1 MAEQDNFLR
10 GASLG
15 MNAAQAGIQAQQF
28 NQNLQFRKSEA
39 GIQAQ
44 QFRTNLSEKARQFD
58 QSYDLDRRATDAAI
72 AQDRLAIRNAAYD
85 LNQKEL
91 LANIKNEE
99 LEALTAY
106 KEQLLME
113 YKDPSLEALSM
124 PPALL
129 TGTQAVDA
137 MRFRDSLIEDRLQS
151 RDYRA
156 AEAERM
162 DVESLMANGY
172 LSQDTINAYQ
182 ATMNSIPFAGQPA
195 QSVAPPVITGN
206 YSIGGGPFGSAAGMP
221 APVAGMQ
228 QLNPLQ
234 AARVQRS
241 QDQAKAIAANYGIAL
256 PAAFEIET
264 YLDSKG
270 NLKAD
275 VLEADVKMQPNAKP
289 SQTVIRNDGAKQTT
303 ISNRKP
309 VDKASA
315 IAGAIKAA
323 TFKGTMMDE
332 QVNPDALKQ
341 QLKASGYFTAEE
353 IKAIAAPY
361 EGGGGGGGG
370 SNMPTAEEVK
380 NWYQQQ
386 RTK

>member
-1 MAEQDNFLR
+1 M
-10 GASLG
+10 
-15 MNAAQAGIQAQQF
+15 QAVQ
-28 NQNLQFRKSEA
+28 A

-44 QFRTNLSEKARQFD
+44 QFRTNLAEKARQFD
-58 QSYDLDRRATDAAI
+58 QSYDLNRRATDTAI
-72 AQDRLAIRNAAYD
+72 AQDRLAIRNAEYE
-85 LNQKEL
+85 LGQKEL

-99 LEALTAY
+99 LEALSGY
-106 KEQLLME
+106 KELLLME
-113 YKDPSLEALSM
+113 YKDPTLETLSM

-137 MRFRDSLIEDRLQS
+137 MRFRDSLIADRLQS

-156 AEAERM
+156 AESERM

-172 LSQDTINAYQ
+172 LDQDTINSYQ
-182 ATMNSIPFAGQPA
+182 AAMNSIPIAGQPA

-206 YSIGGGPFGSAAGMP
+206 YSIGGGPFGSAVGMP

-315 IAGAIKAA
+315 IANAIKAA
-323 TFKGTMMDE
+323 TFKDE
-332 QVNPDALKQ
+332 MQMKELVNPDTLKQ

-353 IKAIAAPY
+353 IKEIAAPY

-370 SNMPTAEEVK
+370 SNMPTADEVRENFRK
-380 NWYQQQ
+380 FQAN
-386 RTK
+386 

>member
-28 NQNLQFRKSEA
+28 
-39 GIQAQ
+39 
-44 QFRTNLSEKARQFD
+44 RTNLSEKARQFD
-58 QSYDLDRRATDAAI
+58 QSYDLNRRATDAAI
-72 AQDRLAIRNAAYD
+72 AQDRLAIRNAEYD

-137 MRFRDSLIEDRLQS
+137 MRFRDSLIKDRLQS

-156 AEAERM
+156 AESERM

-172 LSQDTINAYQ
+172 LDQDTINSYQ
-182 ATMNSIPFAGQPA
+182 AAMNSIPIAGQPA
-195 QSVAPPVITGN
+195 QSVVPPAITGN

-241 QDQAKAIAANYGIAL
+241 SDQAKAIAANYGIAL

-270 NLKAD
+270 NLKAN

-315 IAGAIKAA
+315 IADAIKASTSRNLQQEDVVNVA
-323 TFKGTMMDE
+323 TLR
-332 QVNPDALKQ
+332 A
-341 QLKASGYFTAEE
+341 QLEADGNFSTEE
-353 IKAIAAPY
+353 IDNIIKGLNSPP
-361 EGGGGGGGG
+361 ETG
-370 SNMPTAEEVK
+370 MPTADEVK
-380 NWYQQQ
+380 NWYKQQ